1 MLKTYLKSK
10 IKSKDLKEGM
20 IVGWFSDGWNE
31 CEGTMINDEYGE
43 ATIIKY
49 RSITIQLGNKPEY
62 CMVDNSVLYFEK
74 SKLELNK

>member
-43 ATIIKY
+43 ATIIEA
-49 RSITIQLGNKPEY
+49 RSITIQLGNKSSY

-74 SKLELNK
+74 SKLELK